1 MKNENKDSNFKDE
14 KPPGSFSDELIYN
27 APVGIFAIDPSGAL
41 LMENPALK
49 KIFESG
55 VKSVY
60 LGVTLYNYISSTPGL
75 RKFLDDAAVNKKPVR
90 IDDFKYAQHPDK
102 KEKVIT
108 VWIVPVLDSENA
120 LKYFLFLVEDM
131 TQYSLF
137 GSKIQ
142 RADKLSAIG
151 IMASGIAEE
160 IKWPLSHILINLDFV
175 ERNTSEDSPMK
186 SYLQAIKDDLS
197 RIKFVSKQIM
207 NLSLPQSD
215 EDKVPYEV
223 NNLFLSQPI
232 KVKLNVL
239 RERGIVIK
247 TLLPDKSPVIKANEN
262 HLIQAMTHIIQN
274 AAEAMPEDG
283 TLTISVESVK
293 ENEHDIAVIT
303 IGDTG
308 MGISK
313 ENIKKIFKPFFS
325 TKGQGATGLGLM
337 VAYSII
343 DKLGG
348 AIGIKSIPG
357 EGTFVRIALPVF
369 VE

>member
-1 MKNENKDSNFKDE
+1 MKKDTKDSNFNYE
-14 KPPGSFSDELIYN
+14 NMTGSFSDELIYN
-27 APVGIFAIDPSGAL
+27 APLGIFAIDPSGAL
-41 LMENPALK
+41 LMENPGLK
-49 KIFESG
+49 RIFESG
-55 VKSVY
+55 VKSVA
-60 LGVTLYNYISSTPGL
+60 LGVTLYNYISSTPEL
-75 RKFLDDAAVNKKPVR
+75 RKFLDDAALNKKPVR

-120 LKYFLFLVEDM
+120 LKYFLFYVVDM

-137 GSKIQ
+137 GNKVQ

-160 IKWPLSHILINLDFV
+160 IKWPLSHIMINLDFV
-175 ERNTSEDSPMK
+175 ERNTSEDSPMR

-207 NLSLPQSD
+207 NLSLPQID
-215 EDKVPYEV
+215 EDQMPYEV
-223 NNLFLSQPI
+223 NNLFSSQPI

-239 RERGIVIK
+239 MERGIAIK
-247 TLLPDKSPVIKANEN
+247 KILPDKSPVIKANEN
-262 HLIQAMTHIIQN
+262 HLIQALTHIIQN
-274 AAEAMPEDG
+274 AAEAMPEEG
-283 TLTISVESVK
+283 TLTILVQSIK
-293 ENEHDIAVIT
+293 ENDHDLVAIT
-303 IGDTG
+303 ISDTG

-313 ENIKKIFKPFFS
+313 ENIKKIFKPFFT

-337 VAYSII
+337 VSYSII

-357 EGTFVRIALPVF
+357 EGTSVRIAIPAF
-369 VE
+369 IE